1 MADPETFWF
10 LLHNAAHWEFE
21 IFLMVLFDGLIGA
34 LIWPFVRKH
43 WQHHVYRDKKESVN
57 AETNVG

>member
-10 LLHNAAHWEFE
+10 LLHNAAHWEIE

-34 LIWPFVRKH
+34 LI
-43 WQHHVYRDKKESVN
+43 
-57 AETNVG
+57 